1 MTSPFVPSPFLL
13 PHYAPSS
20 LAFCLRSA
28 MAAGSRLAPASRD
41 LGMGCDARRQ
51 CLSDEIRR
59 GGSASASRPVNEDG
73 HPHPPPALS
82 PLLSSAGLC
91 TGQVPNRTSLGL
103 PSALEGPLSEQSRTR
118 LSADIAAIANTARQL
133 LAQRR
138 LKPLSPAPPSLNP
151 GPLAT
156 GPRLLPLRPFSSLP
170 IHVARAPATHG
181 GVLCSTTRRPVEHS
195 AQPSLPLDRL

>member
-28 MAAGSRLAPASRD
+28 MAAESRLASASRD
-41 LGMGCDARRQ
+41 LGMGSDARRQ
-51 CLSDEIRR
+51 CLSDKIRR

-91 TGQVPNRTSLGL
+91 TGQVPNRTSFGS

-118 LSADIAAIANTARQL
+118 LSADIAAIANTA
-133 LAQRR
+133 QRR
-138 LKPLSPAPPSLNP
+138 LKPFSPAPPSLNP

-156 GPRLLPLRPFSSLP
+156 GPRLLPLCPFSSLP
-170 IHVARAPATHG
+170 VHVARAPATHG
-181 GVLCSTTRRPVEHS
+181 GVLGSTTRRPVEYS
-195 AQPSLPLDRL
+195 AQPSLPFDRL